1 MYVPVHS
8 DTWATFLFF
17 SDVYAQLLLLFFFS
31 FFLLFFLSFVAA
43 GHRDAEFAY
52 TGKYNNLSIFVKR
65 LNFKN
70 PSSLRKKKKKKKKGP
85 QSPGWY
91 FFFFFSFFL

>member
-70 PSSLRKKKKKKKKGP
+70 PSSLKKKKKKKGP

>member
-70 PSSLRKKKKKKKKGP
+70 PSSLKKKKKKKKKGP